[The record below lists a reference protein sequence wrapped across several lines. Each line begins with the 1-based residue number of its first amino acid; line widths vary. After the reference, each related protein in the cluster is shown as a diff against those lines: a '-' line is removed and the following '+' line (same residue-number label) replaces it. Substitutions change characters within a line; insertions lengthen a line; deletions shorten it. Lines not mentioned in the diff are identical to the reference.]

1 MKRIL
6 FSCGKVAFLGT
17 KRERDIFIVL
27 LFYMLLRCFLVIEK
41 QLYLKSSI
49 QIYILLLL
57 CLFRDSSLAHYG
69 HLSSLSFLS
78 LTLSLSL
85 SLSLSCFCYCCC
97 CERKEQESSFREK
110 SSKSEFEATNTLLRI
125 SLLLT
130 KSVSDSFF
138 SLSLSLHPLY
148 NHPL

>member
-1 MKRIL
+1 MKRISFFL
-6 FSCGKVAFLGT
+6 WKKVAFLGT

-27 LFYMLLRCFLVIEK
+27 LFYLLRCFLVIEK

-85 SLSLSCFCYCCC
+85 SLVFAIVVVAKEKNKNRRFARSPVNHSSRQQTLCYASPSSSLNQSPIHLFP
-97 CERKEQESSFREK
+97 
-110 SSKSEFEATNTLLRI
+110 
-125 SLLLT
+125 
-130 KSVSDSFF
+130 
-138 SLSLSLHPLY
+138 SLSLHPLY

>member
-1 MKRIL
+1 MKRISFFL
-6 FSCGKVAFLGT
+6 WKKVAFLGT

-27 LFYMLLRCFLVIEK
+27 LFYVLLRCFLVIEK

-85 SLSLSCFCYCCC
+85 SCFCYCCC

-110 SSKSEFEATNTLLRI
+110 SSKSQFEATNTLLRI

-130 KSVSDSFF
+130 KSVSDSSF
-138 SLSLSLHPLY
+138 SLSLSSPSL
-148 NHPL
+148 

>member
-1 MKRIL
+1 MKRISFFL
-6 FSCGKVAFLGT
+6 WKKVAFLGT

-27 LFYMLLRCFLVIEK
+27 LFYLLRCFLVIEK

-85 SLSLSCFCYCCC
+85 LFLLLL
-97 CERKEQESSFREK
+97 
-110 SSKSEFEATNTLLRI
+110 LLRKKRTRI
-125 SLLLT
+125 V
-130 KSVSDSFF
+130 VSREVQ
-138 SLSLSLHPLY
+138 
-148 NHPL
+148 

>member
-1 MKRIL
+1 MKRISFFL
-6 FSCGKVAFLGT
+6 WKKVAFLGT

-27 LFYMLLRCFLVIEK
+27 LFYVLLRCFLVIEK

-85 SLSLSCFCYCCC
+85 LFLLLL
-97 CERKEQESSFREK
+97 
-110 SSKSEFEATNTLLRI
+110 LLRKKRTRI
-125 SLLLT
+125 V
-130 KSVSDSFF
+130 VSREVQ
-138 SLSLSLHPLY
+138 
-148 NHPL
+148 